1 MMKKYLI
8 ILLVVP
14 FFFAGCKQKP
24 NEEVVRLTEENQQ
37 LLMESSQKD
46 STINEFIKVM
56 NEIQDNLSIIRQ
68 KEQMIAVNTAK
79 NTELKKDQKTQI
91 EEDLTAITEL
101 MAKNKQSIRA
111 LSGKLKK
118 ADLKISELE
127 VFITSLEKTINE
139 KDQEIGELE
148 KKLEKLNIDV
158 VGLTAKVEDL
168 NKETAQKDE
177 VIEDK
182 TIELNTAYYIIG
194 SEKELKAKGIISKTG
209 GFVGIGRAQT
219 ISKDM
224 DISLFTKI
232 DIRKTNSFDIDAKNP
247 KLIST
252 HVAGSYTFEQSNK
265 RVNKL
270 VISNPADFWKAS
282 KYMVLV
288 LD

>member
-1 MMKKYLI
+1 MKKYLI
-8 ILLVVP
+8 ILLVIP
-14 FFFAGCKQKP
+14 FLFGSCKRK
-24 NEEVVRLTEENQQ
+24 ESAEVTRLTEENQQ

-46 STINEFIKVM
+46 STINEFIKAL
-56 NEIQDNLSIIRQ
+56 NEIQENLSVIRQ
-68 KEQMIAVNTAK
+68 KEQMIAVNTSK
-79 NTELKKDQKTQI
+79 NTELKQDQKTQI

-101 MAKNKQSIRA
+101 MLKNKQTIRT
-111 LSGKLKK
+111 LNSKLKK

-127 VFITSLEKTINE
+127 RFITSLERTIDE
-139 KDQEIGELE
+139 KDQEIGEMQQ
-148 KKLEKLNIDV
+148 KLEKLNIDV
-158 VGLTAKVEDL
+158 AGLTARVEDL
-168 NKETAQKDE
+168 NKESEKKDE

-194 SEKELKAKGIISKTG
+194 SEKELKAKGIITKSG

-232 DIRKTNSFDIDAKNP
+232 DIRKTTSFEIDAKSP

-252 HVAGSYTFEQSNK
+252 HVAGSYSFEQSNK

-270 VISNPADFWKAS
+270 VITNPADFWKAS

>member
-8 ILLVVP
+8 ILLVIP
-14 FFFAGCKQKP
+14 FLFGSCKRK
-24 NEEVVRLTEENQQ
+24 ESAEVTRLTEENQQ

-46 STINEFIKVM
+46 STINEFIKAL
-56 NEIQDNLSIIRQ
+56 NEIQENLSVIRQ
-68 KEQMIAVNTAK
+68 KEQMIAVNTSK
-79 NTELKKDQKTQI
+79 NTELKQDQKTQI

-101 MAKNKQSIRA
+101 MLKNKQTIRT
-111 LSGKLKK
+111 LNSKLKK

-127 VFITSLEKTINE
+127 RFITSLERTIDE
-139 KDQEIGELE
+139 KDQEIGEMQQ
-148 KKLEKLNIDV
+148 KLEKLNIDV
-158 VGLTAKVEDL
+158 AGLTARVEDL
-168 NKETAQKDE
+168 NKESEKKDE

-194 SEKELKAKGIISKTG
+194 SEKELKAKGIITKSG

-232 DIRKTNSFDIDAKNP
+232 DIRKTTSFEIDAKSP

-252 HVAGSYTFEQSNK
+252 HVAGSYSFEQSNK

-270 VISNPADFWKAS
+270 VITNPADFWKAS

>member
-1 MMKKYLI
+1 MKKYLI
-8 ILLVVP
+8 ILLVIP
-14 FFFAGCKQKP
+14 FLFGSCKRK
-24 NEEVVRLTEENQQ
+24 ESAEVTRLTEENQQ

-46 STINEFIKVM
+46 STINEFIKAL
-56 NEIQDNLSIIRQ
+56 NEIQENLSVIRQ
-68 KEQMIAVNTAK
+68 KEQMIAVNTSK
-79 NTELKKDQKTQI
+79 NTELKQDQKTQI

-101 MAKNKQSIRA
+101 MLKNKQTIRT
-111 LSGKLKK
+111 LNSKLKK

-127 VFITSLEKTINE
+127 RFITSLERTIDE
-139 KDQEIGELE
+139 KDQEIGEMQQ
-148 KKLEKLNIDV
+148 KLEKLNIDV
-158 VGLTAKVEDL
+158 AGLTARVEDL
-168 NKETAQKDE
+168 NKESEKKDE

-194 SEKELKAKGIISKTG
+194 SEKELKAKGIITKSG

-232 DIRKTNSFDIDAKNP
+232 DIRKTTSFEIDAKNP

-252 HVAGSYTFEQSNK
+252 HVAGSYSFEQSNK

-270 VISNPADFWKAS
+270 VITNPADFWKAS